1 MQVYCSTGNGVLQ
14 VEKAKRPIRIMDL
27 LTMTSG
33 LTYEGVATPTEQE
46 TKKVMD
52 SLEAKGGYTVR
63 EFCYAISKVPL
74 AFHPGTH
81 WHYGYSH
88 DVVGGLIEVLSGK
101 SFGQFLN
108 EEVFTPLGIKNTFF
122 FLNKENEEN
131 LTHLYTPTI
140 SGLIENKEY
149 EHMSIINP
157 AILTLGSINIDLI
170 LSMERLPVAG
180 ENLFGKD
187 YLYVPG
193 GKGANQAVAASL
205 LGANVVFVGKVG
217 DDINGKSLI
226 RELHKKGITTEY
238 IYLDKTVPTGL
249 AAIVLESMSQNRI
262 IVYPGANMSITENE
276 VIRAFERSYDA
287 LLLQLEIPEQTV
299 ISACSLAKAKNIPVI
314 VDAGP
319 AQDFPLEK
327 IKGIEILSPNETE
340 TYAMCGIK
348 PNNYQ
353 NAVEAA
359 KILKKRS
366 GAKFVVIKLGDKGA
380 LLFSDSH
387 CELIP
392 SIPVEVIDPT
402 AAGDAF
408 IAALT
413 IEYLRSGNIV
423 KAVQYGNIV
432 GAISV
437 TKLGAQPSLPTIFE
451 VEEFIENREL
461 MNNT

>member
-1 MQVYCSTGNGVLQ
+1 
-14 VEKAKRPIRIMDL
+14 
-27 LTMTSG
+27 
-33 LTYEGVATPTEQE
+33 
-46 TKKVMD
+46 
-52 SLEAKGGYTVR
+52 
-63 EFCYAISKVPL
+63 
-74 AFHPGTH
+74 
-81 WHYGYSH
+81 
-88 DVVGGLIEVLSGK
+88 
-101 SFGQFLN
+101 
-108 EEVFTPLGIKNTFF
+108 
-122 FLNKENEEN
+122 
-131 LTHLYTPTI
+131 
-140 SGLIENKEY
+140 
-149 EHMSIINP
+149 MSIINP

-380 LLFSDSH
+380 LLFLDSH